1 MMNTFF
7 ARPLKAPHFAN
18 TVGGIYYSTQGH
30 IHLQWSAD
38 RIQLA
43 DLQAFYEQALLLLG
57 STGCRKILSEH
68 GQRQPLSAAA
78 QHWITR
84 EWIPRAMK
92 QVRAE
97 YCAIVDG
104 SNPMHRLS
112 TQTVIS
118 DAPSD
123 FIFKRFDTISEA
135 EAWLGNLPR

>member
-1 MMNTFF
+1 MATSH
-7 ARPLKAPHFAN
+7 ARPPKAPHFAN
-18 TVGGIYYSTQGH
+18 AVGDIYYSTQGH

-38 RIQLA
+38 RIQLT
-43 DLQAFYEQALLLLG
+43 DLQAFYEQALLLLDNTD
-57 STGCRKILSEH
+57 SRKILSEH

-84 EWIPRAMK
+84 EWLPRAMK

-112 TQTVIS
+112 TQTVIT

-123 FIFKRFDTISEA
+123 FIFKRFDTVSEA
-135 EAWLGNLPR
+135 EAWLGSLPR